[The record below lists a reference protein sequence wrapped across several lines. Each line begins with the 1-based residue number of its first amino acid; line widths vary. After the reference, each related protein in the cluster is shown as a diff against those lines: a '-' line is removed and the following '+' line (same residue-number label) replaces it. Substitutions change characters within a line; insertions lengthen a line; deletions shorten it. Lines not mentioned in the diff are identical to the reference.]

1 MKLAFCPEQFFD
13 DEGKPLAAGRVSIYR
28 VNTDNLVP
36 LYLYQAGSYVE
47 TQNPIICSDS
57 GRIDGVFFDA
67 AVVTVKVEKH
77 LPDDTYEQIDTYETG
92 LDVPGGK
99 SDTLVT
105 GLNALKETSTTLG
118 AVTVVGY
125 HGDFDCGPRTYVWD
139 PNSTDQA
146 DNGCVVA
153 SNVDQAGRWLLVW
166 PDEILPAAVY
176 GVTPGHLN
184 NMAALMA
191 RPRIYGGSYSIAA
204 PGATGFP
211 AGNFAPQYTQTW
223 STTYDVVL
231 DRGTRF
237 GDSQLTAPRFTISG
251 MATDAVG
258 NVQIRLPDGV
268 SSELKLSLIK
278 ARTQLAATNA
288 GTIIIDRDNTASGG
302 DVTLYNKLV
311 YAFIEI
317 PSWLHFENSIVL
329 RGASGTLTAGTV
341 AASGLLKVGNLFRIV
356 PHEEPGLTTRY
367 YDVYSLG
374 NDNFPTMRLDDSQNV
389 TFFNGIDVRAGISI
403 PRAGH
408 TQQWWGY
415 FEGDDDPQIQIDAEG
430 SIKCTTLQG
439 NLTSTTANVGTL
451 TVTGEARLDK
461 LWGRNYNFIPVFAG
475 LNRSYTDVDLNWT
488 SYGSHTLPSSIP
500 QNARIKI
507 HMTWAWNDSSSV
519 AISDYIHL
527 NGASGRSFGD
537 CIAIQNCGPQSAS
550 FTFEDMY
557 RDRNAQTIAKKC
569 GPVYVIDMNLNLID
583 IIPPFATHRF
593 MYNGSGWEPI
603 EV

>member
-1 MKLAFCPEQFFD
+1 MKLGFNPQQFFD
-13 DEGKPLAAGRVSIYR
+13 DEGNVLAAGRVSLYY

-36 LYLYQAGSYVE
+36 LYVFQARQYVE
-47 TQNPIICSDS
+47 TQNPIICSES
-57 GRIDGVFFDA
+57 GRIDGVFYDA
-67 AVVTVKVEKH
+67 ALVTVKVEKR
-77 LPDDTYEQIDTYETG
+77 LPDGTYEQIDTYETG

-99 SDTLVT
+99 SDTFVT
-105 GLNALKETSTTLG
+105 GLNSLKEASPTLG

-125 HGDFDCGPRTYVWD
+125 HTPYDCGPRTYVWD
-139 PNSTDQA
+139 ANSTDQA
-146 DNGCVVA
+146 DDGCVVA
-153 SNVDQAGRWLLVW
+153 STVEPTGRWLLLW
-166 PDEILPAAVY
+166 NDEILPAAIY
-176 GVTPGHLN
+176 GVTPGHLS
-184 NMAALMA
+184 NMAALMS
-191 RPRIYGGSYSIAA
+191 RPRIYGGSYSIVA
-204 PGATGFP
+204 PGVTGFP
-211 AGNFAPQYTQTW
+211 GGDFSSTNSY
-223 STTYDVVL
+223 STTYDLQL
-231 DRGTRF
+231 DRATRF
-237 GDSQLTAPRFTISG
+237 GTGSITAPRFTISG

-258 NVQIRLPDGV
+258 NLQIRLPDGV

-311 YAFIEI
+311 YACTEI
-317 PSWLHFENSIVL
+317 PSWLHLENSIVL
-329 RGASGTLTAGTV
+329 RGAAGTLTAGTV

-367 YDVYSLG
+367 YDIYSLG
-374 NDNFPTMRLDDSQNV
+374 NDNYPTMRLDDSQNV

-415 FEGDDDPQIQIDAEG
+415 FEGYDEPQIQIDAEG

-451 TVTGEARLDK
+451 TVTSNAK
-461 LWGRNYNFIPVFAG
+461 LEKLSGRNYNFIPVFAG

-500 QNARIKI
+500 QNARLKI

-527 NGASGRSFGD
+527 SGASGRSYGD
-537 CIAIQNCGPQSAS
+537 TIAIQNCGPQSAS